1 MEEFFWSLRTIDSFT
16 YYVLFVLAAAV
27 AWFIKE
33 IVGSNLLAAVSVPV
47 LMVGGVLSYRCFQLA
62 MVTIVP
68 DKDANVVITSA
79 VGAFIALLLMILSVW
94 LTARAREARSRKR
107 RVLPVATPETGH

>member
-1 MEEFFWSLRTIDSFT
+1 MKDFFWSLQTIDSFT
-16 YYVLFVLAAAV
+16 YYVLFVLTAAV

-33 IVGSNLLAAVSVPV
+33 IVGSAFLATLSVPV
-47 LMVGGVLSYRCFQLA
+47 LMLGGVLSFRGFQIA

-79 VGAFIALLLMILSVW
+79 VGAFVALLLMILSVW
-94 LTARAREARSRKR
+94 LTAKAREARTR
-107 RVLPVATPETGH
+107 RRQVLPVAPSESR